1 MAESPPPNFP
11 PGSLEDEPDPGLVKA
26 FHDIYRR
33 ILANAGKIEK
43 LEQGSVEILNA
54 RWDEY
59 GTRLQTADADF
70 RARAAELRDDVAQR
84 ADNLLGA
91 VERERSHVTTVVQ
104 ITGVMI
110 AVVALIFGGFGVFAG
125 LYLNQTVEI
134 AREARAAI
142 EEVSTISEISER
154 VETMEQRIL
163 TLSDRLEE
171 VPRQEPPTVP

>member
-1 MAESPPPNFP
+1 M
-11 PGSLEDEPDPGLVKA
+11 
-26 FHDIYRR
+26 R
-33 ILANAGKIEK
+33 GKIEK

>member
-1 MAESPPPNFP
+1 
-11 PGSLEDEPDPGLVKA
+11 
-26 FHDIYRR
+26 
-33 ILANAGKIEK
+33 
-43 LEQGSVEILNA
+43 
-54 RWDEY
+54 
-59 GTRLQTADADF
+59 
-70 RARAAELRDDVAQR
+70 
-84 ADNLLGA
+84 
-91 VERERSHVTTVVQ
+91 
-104 ITGVMI
+104 MI

-163 TLSDRLEE
+163 TLSDRLEK